1 MLKKNP
7 LVSIIMSVHNSEE
20 TIERCIKS
28 ILAQTYKNFEFII
41 TDDGSI
47 DNSLNIIYKYAKKD
61 ARIYITKN
69 EQNIGLTESL
79 IKSINIC
86 KGDII

>member
-41 TDDGSI
+41 QG
-47 DNSLNIIYKYAKKD
+47 D
-61 ARIYITKN
+61 ARSIRRHNIRGQKIGKIDISNQGSTSQIN
-69 EQNIGLTESL
+69 TQNFRISKRNVIE
-79 IKSINIC
+79 
-86 KGDII
+86 